1 MPLPT
6 ELLLKKEELGPGS
19 EGMGARKLLGLVRE
33 ELGKHGPQ
41 ERGEATTYS
50 PWLGEHRYDFPSQI
64 KSCN

>member
-33 ELGKHGPQ
+33 EEQESMAHRNVGKPLPTA
-41 ERGEATTYS
+41 RGWENTDTIS
-50 PWLGEHRYDFPSQI
+50 LPR
-64 KSCN
+64 